1 MRTRSLLIG
10 LACFVVVALVLSMS
24 TNSQKTKDQPKFDI
38 IEIATGASPRWSPD
52 GTKLAFVSGGCL
64 CVAKADGVGEIQRI
78 IERRLW
84 SFDWMSDST
93 FVVSEKIPWSPPGK
107 GRGHKFIIET
117 VDIRGRVEIVVQDS
131 IPGMP
136 ELYDFSYLSAPFV
149 LRDGTVGYYE
159 VHEHLDEKTRIF
171 KTIKQG
177 KLKVE
182 EAGKQ
187 MRAFVKPY
195 PDGDIWLESLDG
207 DFKRRLTE
215 EEKWSFPELS
225 PDESRV
231 LAFNL
236 RGEMIVLDL
245 EGRKVANLGIGYPA
259 RWSPDS
265 EQIVFS
271 LQEESHY
278 DIVASELYII
288 NADGTGRTQ
297 ITNTPDEIETG
308 PSWSPDGSKITCGSH
323 SSGKIFVIK
332 LNQK

>member
-1 MRTRSLLIG
+1 MKTKSLVIG
-10 LACFVVVALVLSMS
+10 LACFTVVALVLSMS
-24 TNSQKTKDQPKFDI
+24 TNSQKTKEQPKFDI
-38 IEIATGASPRWSPD
+38 IEIATGAGPRWSPD

-64 CVAKADGVGEIQRI
+64 CVADADGAGEIQRI

-84 SFDWMSDST
+84 SFDWTSDST
-93 FVVSEKIPWSPPGK
+93 FVVSEKMPWAPPGK
-107 GRGHKFIIET
+107 GRGHKFIIEM
-117 VDIRGRVEIVVQDS
+117 VDMRGAVEIVVEDS
-131 IPGMP
+131 IPGLP
-136 ELYDFSYLSAPFV
+136 ALYDFSYLGAPFV

-171 KTIKQG
+171 KIIKQG
-177 KLKVE
+177 KIKAE
-182 EAGKQ
+182 EAGEK

-195 PDGDIWLESLDG
+195 PDGDIWLESLNG
-207 DFKRRLTE
+207 RVKTRLTE
-215 EEKWSFPELS
+215 KEKWSFPELS
-225 PDESRV
+225 PDSSRI

-245 EGRKVANLGIGYPA
+245 EGDMVANLGIGYPA

-265 EQIVFS
+265 EKIVFS

-288 NADGTGRTQ
+288 NADGTGRIQ
-297 ITNTPDEIETG
+297 ITDTPDEIETG
-308 PSWSPDGSKITCGSH
+308 PSWSPDGNKIACGSH
-323 SSGKIFVIK
+323 NSGKIFVIK